1 LDPEWRDPAGRAQKG
16 NNGSRRPYIRPQSA
30 GNLISRSRGVKPSRS
45 VKVPSEQSVKQVI
58 YERVVGSS
66 AVGSTQGARSLRRD
80 VRDWDI
86 RNLRIETQV
95 AEFWK
100 APRGL
105 VKAFVFQLCHDHT
118 LASRPA
124 GLSETSKRVLRRRTG
139 SLGRKVV
146 CDPAYLAR
154 PSRTWRDKRAV
165 DRFAVSRGGRLE
177 SPAPNSPSARTTRHW
192 SDDSAEDIDSD
203 ASRHFRQP
211 RYHRRAEL
219 IGERHGR
226 HALG

>member
-1 LDPEWRDPAGRAQKG
+1 VKDKWVNQESRTLDPEWRDPAGRAQKG

-154 PSRTWRDKRAV
+154 PSRTWRDKATGLCVRPK
-165 DRFAVSRGGRLE
+165 RE
-177 SPAPNSPSARTTRHW
+177 SSTRH
-192 SDDSAEDIDSD
+192 AERSTIRVGHKDVDND
-203 ASRHFRQP
+203 
-211 RYHRRAEL
+211 
-219 IGERHGR
+219 GG
-226 HALG
+226 